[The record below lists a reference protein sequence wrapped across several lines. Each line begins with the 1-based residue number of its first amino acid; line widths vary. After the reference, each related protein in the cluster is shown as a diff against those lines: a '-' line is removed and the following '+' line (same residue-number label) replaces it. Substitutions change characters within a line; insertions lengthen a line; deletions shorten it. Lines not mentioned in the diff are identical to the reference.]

1 MTNYR
6 YENKLWLCIKLE
18 INVFEISLIVLLRHF
33 VWTRL
38 WLRILGISEIISGP
52 GRGGTVVMIVEYY
65 NEPEPLFLFL
75 YFFTFVSSHKLLVP
89 RC

>member
-6 YENKLWLCIKLE
+6 YENKLWLCIKFE

-38 WLRILGISEIISGP
+38 WLRILGISGIISGP
-52 GRGGTVVMIVEYY
+52 GRGGGTVVMIVEYY
-65 NEPEPLFLFL
+65 SEPEAGGRSGEPF
-75 YFFTFVSSHKLLVP
+75 P
-89 RC
+89 PG